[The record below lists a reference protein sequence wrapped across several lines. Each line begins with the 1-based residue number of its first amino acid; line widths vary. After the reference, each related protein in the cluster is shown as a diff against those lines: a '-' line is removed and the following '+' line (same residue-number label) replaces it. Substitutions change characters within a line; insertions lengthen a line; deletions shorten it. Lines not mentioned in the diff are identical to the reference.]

1 MDYSARAREI
11 SFRSRINII
20 ETVYR
25 ARGGHLGGSLSVV
38 DILSSCYSMK
48 HEIPFELILS
58 KGHCMLAWLCVLHE
72 IGYIS
77 KEALDSYYLDGS
89 LFGGHPKKGV
99 VEEITWATGSLG
111 HGLSVCCG
119 KAMARPDKKYICIL
133 GDGET
138 NEGSVWEGLMFLSQH
153 KIKNVLVIIDNNKQ
167 ESLDLTN
174 NILSIEQ
181 MDKRLSGFKVRI
193 SRINGHD
200 FDSLV
205 STIKESLSG
214 GLLVPSVIIA
224 DTVKGKGVSFMEGD
238 PKWHHRKLNDD
249 EKCLALTELKGSTL

>member
-1 MDYSARAREI
+1 MDYSTKAREI

-48 HEIPFELILS
+48 EDIPFELILS

-72 IGYIS
+72 RGDIPR
-77 KEALDSYYLDGS
+77 EELDSYYRDGS
-89 LFGGHPKKGV
+89 LFGGHPKRGIV
-99 VEEITWATGSLG
+99 DEISWATGSLG

-119 KAMARPDKKYICIL
+119 KAMARPDKKFVCIL

-153 KIKNVLVIIDNNKQ
+153 KLNNVLVIVDNNKQ
-167 ESLDLTN
+167 ESLDLTDR
-174 NILSIEQ
+174 ILSIEQ
-181 MDKRLSGFKVRI
+181 LDKRLSGFELKV
-193 SRINGHD
+193 SRIDGHN

-205 STIKESLSG
+205 STIKQPLRGELE
-214 GLLVPSVIIA
+214 VPSVIIA

-238 PKWHHRKLNDD
+238 PKWHHRKLRD
-249 EKCLALTELKGSTL
+249 EEKAVALSEIRESAI